1 MTKLRILSKDGI
13 SSVHMASLEVL
24 ERTGVLVK
32 SSNALKILED
42 AGCEIDSNIVKIPPN
57 LVEDALE
64 KVPSSFQLYTRE
76 GNKCFTVGG
85 DEVIYN
91 PGSTALQFL
100 DRTTGEIRRAT
111 LEDLIHLVKL
121 VDGLEYLQA
130 QSTAVVPGDVPDTI
144 SDLYRLYIILKKS
157 TKPIVTGAFS
167 TEGLLDMIRM
177 LEAVA
182 GTPEDLAHKPRAIF
196 DCCPSSPL
204 MWSDVTA
211 QNLIDCS
218 KHDVPAEIVPAPL
231 MGVTSPVTVTGTLVQ
246 SNAEVLSGVVI
257 SQLVREGSPVVYG
270 AAPMVL
276 DMKRATPC
284 LGAVEAMM
292 VACATAEIGKHYGM
306 PTHAYLG
313 VSDSKAVDSQSGY
326 ESGLGIALGAL
337 ARINVVSGP
346 GMLAS
351 VNCQSLEKLVIDN
364 ELCGVAYRLIED
376 VRLESSDLSVDL
388 IKNVGPGGY
397 FLEQEHTRAHF
408 RKELFIPSDIFCRLS
423 PESWKDAGAKD
434 TFKRARRNVNRLL
447 SEHIPT
453 PLSQET
459 EKRLEGTLQGI
470 LKRHGI
476 PQSKLPKGF

>member
-1 MTKLRILSKDGI
+1 MTRIGILSKDDINGI
-13 SSVHMASLEVL
+13 HMASLEVL
-24 ERTGVLVK
+24 EQTGVLVK
-32 SSNALKILED
+32 NSNALGILED
-42 AGCEIDSNIVKIPPN
+42 AGCIIDSNIVRIPPN
-57 LVEDALE
+57 LVEDALK
-64 KVPSSFQLYTRE
+64 KVPSSFQLCTRE
-76 GNKCFTVGG
+76 GDRCFTVGG

-100 DRTTGEIRRAT
+100 DRATREMRRAT
-111 LEDLIHLVKL
+111 VEDLIHLVKL
-121 VDGLEYLQA
+121 VDGLEYIQA

-144 SDLYRLYIILKKS
+144 SDLYRLYVVLKNS
-157 TKPIVTGAFS
+157 AKPIVTGAFS

-182 GTPEDLAHKPRAIF
+182 GTPEDLSRKPRAIF

-204 MWSDVTA
+204 MWSDVTV

-231 MGVTSPVTVTGTLVQ
+231 MGATSPVTVTGTLVQ

-276 DMKRATPC
+276 DMRHTTPC

-306 PTHAYLG
+306 PTQAYLG
-313 VSDSKAVDSQSGY
+313 VSDSKAVDAQSGY

-337 ARINVVSGP
+337 ARINIVSGP

-376 VRLESSDLSVDL
+376 VRLESSDLAVDL
-388 IKNVGPGGY
+388 IKSVGPGGH
-397 FLEQEHTRAHF
+397 FLDQEHTRVHF

-423 PESWKDAGAKD
+423 PESWKEAGAKD
-434 TFKRARRNVNRLL
+434 AFERARKNVDRLF
-447 SEHIPT
+447 SEHVPT

-459 EKRLEGTLQGI
+459 EKQLEGTLQDI
-470 LKRHGI
+470 LKRRGI
-476 PQSKLPKGF
+476 SHSKLPTGL

>member
-144 SDLYRLYIILKKS
+144 SDLYRLYVILKES

>member
-32 SSNALKILED
+32 SSNALKILKD

-144 SDLYRLYIILKKS
+144 SDLYRLYVILKES

-313 VSDSKAVDSQSGY
+313 VSDSKVVDAQSGL

-364 ELCGVAYRLIED
+364 ELCGLAYRLIED
-376 VRLESSDLSVDL
+376 IRLESSDLAVDL
-388 IKNVGPGGY
+388 IKSVGPGGY

-408 RKELFIPSDIFCRLS
+408 RKELFIPSDILCRLS

-434 TFKRARRNVNRLL
+434 AFERARESVDHLL
-447 SEHIPT
+447 SEHVPT

-459 EKRLEGTLQGI
+459 EKRLDGTLQGI

-476 PQSKLPKGF
+476 PRSKLPMGF

>member
-85 DEVIYN
+85 DKVIYN

-111 LEDLIHLVKL
+111 LEDLIHLVEL

-423 PESWKDAGAKD
+423 PESWKEAGAKD
-434 TFKRARRNVNRLL
+434 AFKRARKNVNRLL

>member
-42 AGCEIDSNIVKIPPN
+42 AGCAIDSNIVKIPPN

-144 SDLYRLYIILKKS
+144 SDLYRLYVILKES

-313 VSDSKAVDSQSGY
+313 VSDSKVVDAQSGL

-364 ELCGVAYRLIED
+364 ELCGLAYRLIED
-376 VRLESSDLSVDL
+376 IRLESSDLAVDL
-388 IKNVGPGGY
+388 IKSVGPGGY

-408 RKELFIPSDIFCRLS
+408 RKELFIPSDILCRLS

-434 TFKRARRNVNRLL
+434 AFERARESVDHLL
-447 SEHIPT
+447 SEHVPT

>member
-85 DEVIYN
+85 DKVIYN

-111 LEDLIHLVKL
+111 LEDLIHLVEL

-144 SDLYRLYIILKKS
+144 SDLYRLYVILKKS

-167 TEGLLDMIRM
+167 TEGLLDMIQM

-423 PESWKDAGAKD
+423 PESWKEAGAKD
-434 TFKRARRNVNRLL
+434 AFKRARKNVNRLL

>member
-1 MTKLRILSKDGI
+1 
-13 SSVHMASLEVL
+13 
-24 ERTGVLVK
+24 
-32 SSNALKILED
+32 
-42 AGCEIDSNIVKIPPN
+42 
-57 LVEDALE
+57 
-64 KVPSSFQLYTRE
+64 
-76 GNKCFTVGG
+76 
-85 DEVIYN
+85 
-91 PGSTALQFL
+91 
-100 DRTTGEIRRAT
+100 
-111 LEDLIHLVKL
+111 
-121 VDGLEYLQA
+121 
-130 QSTAVVPGDVPDTI
+130 
-144 SDLYRLYIILKKS
+144 
-157 TKPIVTGAFS
+157 
-167 TEGLLDMIRM
+167 
-177 LEAVA
+177 
-182 GTPEDLAHKPRAIF
+182 
-196 DCCPSSPL
+196 

-218 KHDVPAEIVPAPL
+218 KHGVPAEIVPAPL
-231 MGVTSPVTVTGTLVQ
+231 MGATSPVTVTGTLVQ

-276 DMKRATPC
+276 DMRHATPC

-306 PTHAYLG
+306 PTQAYLG
-313 VSDSKAVDSQSGY
+313 VSDSKAVDAQSGF

-376 VRLESSDLSVDL
+376 VRLESSDLLVDL
-388 IKNVGPGGY
+388 IKSVGPGGH
-397 FLEQEHTRAHF
+397 FLEQEHTRMHF

-423 PESWKDAGAKD
+423 PESWKEAGAKD
-434 TFKRARRNVNRLL
+434 TLERARKDVSCLL
-447 SEHIPT
+447 SEHVPT

-476 PQSKLPKGF
+476 SQSKLPTGF